1 MNVEEVKDVVMPR
14 ATSKFRFANGFVSTH
29 RLRKQPT
36 KTDITREDGL
46 TSN

>member
-1 MNVEEVKDVVMPR
+1 MNGEEVKDVVPR

-36 KTDITREDGL
+36 KTDITLEYGL